1 MSHYDCLSIS
11 EDENCIL
18 AVYKTISLT
27 QQTVLLKKYTNKKI
41 KKSP

>member
-18 AVYKTISLT
+18 AVYKTISLI
-27 QQTVLLKKYTNKKI
+27 QQTLLLESTQTKKL
-41 KKSP
+41 KSR